1 MIRFSRFKGTFIM
14 ASVVLIAVLFGV
26 TYGKHKGFA
35 RSITFN
41 GGIRF
46 SIMMPA
52 GTGKADLEKAAES
65 AGFKE
70 VQVRVVSPRANQ
82 YDLELGPDTR
92 DQFAKLVEKLEKER
106 PKKDLK
112 DLKGE
117 DHHASITSEIEKVLL
132 PKLPGLTADSI
143 VSRETIAASYGSNL
157 GSIAVGAML
166 LTIGLIGV
174 YLAFRFDFPF
184 AFGAALSLVHDVI
197 MTVGFI
203 GAFQIQPSIPV
214 LAAVLT
220 IVGYSIND
228 TIVIF
233 DRIRENIRDRA
244 QHTLPETMDV
254 AMTQTLSRTIV
265 TSLLTLLSVIALL
278 FGGATSLEDFA
289 VVLGFG
295 IIVGTYSSIFVAAHY
310 VQYYDQFRSYL
321 RSR

>member
-1 MIRFSRFKGTFIM
+1 MIRFSRFKGIWILLSFL
-14 ASVVLIAVLFGV
+14 LIAVLFAV

-46 SIMMPA
+46 SILMPA
-52 GTGKADLEKAAES
+52 GSGKAELEKAAEK

-92 DQFAKLVEKLEKER
+92 DRFQKIVEKLDKEKS
-106 PKKDLK
+106 KKDGK
-112 DLKGE
+112 VE
-117 DHHASITSEIEKVLL
+117 EHHSITGEIEKVIL
-132 PKLPGLTADSI
+132 PQLPGLTADGI

-157 GSIAVGAML
+157 GSIALGAMV
-166 LTIGLIGV
+166 LTIVLIGI

-184 AFGAALSLVHDVI
+184 AFGAAVSLVHDVV

-289 VVLGFG
+289 IVLAFG
-295 IIVGTYSSIFVAAHY
+295 IVVGTYSSIFIAAHY
-310 VQYYDQFRSYL
+310 VQYYDQFRSYF
-321 RSR
+321 RNR